1 VPDVDLLA
9 EWARR
14 TRASLFL
21 TATAGVCVALFVLG
35 FGLLPIR
42 TFLFTGLVVLPLVI
56 GAALVAVGRW
66 LRRIPLSRRPID
78 HPPLRRIERTV
89 NAVAVV
95 GVLLLVVCLLLMRS
109 GLVDGVASSVLAA
122 VVAAAPAI
130 GAVWWGLR
138 RVSAVE
144 RAGR

>member
-14 TRASLFL
+14 VRASLYL
-21 TATAGVCVALFVLG
+21 TAAAGVCVALFVLG

-42 TFLFTGLVVLPLVI
+42 TFLVTGLVVLPLFI
-56 GAALVAVGRW
+56 GAVLVAVGRW

-89 NAVAVV
+89 NAVAMVSL
-95 GVLLLVVCLLLMRS
+95 LLLVASLFLMRS
-109 GLVDGVASSVLAA
+109 GLIDGGALSVLAA

-144 RAGR
+144 RAGQ

>member
-14 TRASLFL
+14 VRASLYL
-21 TATAGVCVALFVLG
+21 TAAAGVCVALFVLG

-42 TFLFTGLVVLPLVI
+42 TFLVTGLVVLPLFI
-56 GAALVAVGRW
+56 GAVLVAVGRW

-89 NAVAVV
+89 NAVAMVSL
-95 GVLLLVVCLLLMRS
+95 LLLVASLFLMRS
-109 GLVDGVASSVLAA
+109 GLIDGGALSVPAA

-144 RAGR
+144 RAGQ